1 MRRITEQH
9 DASRMPALDR
19 WTVTDVRAQNAI
31 RWCRFDDGP
40 NRIVPRSEATD
51 QVTAHISVAI
61 FGWRVCHG
69 KPVDFAA
76 ADRNDPESFAPPPAL
91 SGSLR
96 CGDRFAWCDTSPAR
110 IARIRRRTVS
120 DELGAVG
127 AHEQFRLDA
136 LAVRQ
141 RDMHRGTVLLEGGDV
156 AAGSDHIKLDGVDKH
171 RMKAGTVQSNHG
183 RRPLTDTPRSG
194 PLLLQ
199 VGDRARR
206 GSLRERRLCPHSSP

>member
-31 RWCRFDDGP
+31 RWCRFDDGR
-40 NRIVPRSEATD
+40 NRVVPRSEATD
-51 QVTAHISVAI
+51 QVTAHISVAT

-96 CGDRFAWCDTSPAR
+96 CGDRVAWCDTSPAR

-120 DELGAVG
+120 DELGPDVRVEAVG

-136 LAVRQ
+136 LAVPQ
-141 RDMHRGTVLLEGGDV
+141 RDMHRATGLLAGCAV
-156 AAGSDHIKLDGVDKH
+156 AAGSTQHEPNVGNQH
-171 RMKAGTVQSNHG
+171 GMKAGTVQS
-183 RRPLTDTPRSG
+183 TQG
-194 PLLLQ
+194 P
-199 VGDRARR
+199 A
-206 GSLRERRLCPHSSP
+206 H